1 MAIGRSGQVGT
12 RVVLHVAPDRNLE
25 PDPVHIQRHLPG
37 ESRARETPRKPK
49 RVSYTPVHV
58 RDQLRNMTLRMNKT

>member
-37 ESRARETPRKPK
+37 ESRAQETPRKPK

-58 RDQLRNMTLRMNKT
+58 CDQ